1 MIVLCLHHIGTEA
14 GAGAKYRQFLLSSA
28 GLRRAIRSVRLL
40 GMEIIPL
47 ADVLRDPA
55 AFWQGRHANKVVLT
69 FDDGYV
75 NNLTEALPVL
85 AEEKCPA
92 TVFAVAGKL
101 GGYND
106 WDPDLPRAP
115 LMTLEQMRQ
124 MTRTPG
130 LTIGSHGLL
139 HRRLQTLPP
148 DELAREI
155 TESHAILSAGLGA
168 AYIPALAYPYGN
180 YSAGP
185 GEGLAVPVRLHHP
198 ARSLATG
205 HASVRNPPV
214 LPGLAG
220 WLSVGVSAEMLTQP
234 VSVGSSGLTKP
245 DIEYKL
251 YSCVSSKRRSWFR
264 LARNIRRPAVTWMP
278 GGRR

>member
-1 MIVLCLHHIGTEA
+1 MIVLCLHHMGTEA
-14 GAGAKYRQFLLSSA
+14 GAGAKYRQFLLSPA

-180 YSAGP
+180 YSA
-185 GEGLAVPVRLHHP
+185 EVRDRVKDSP
-198 ARSLATG
+198 FQCAFT
-205 HASVRNPPV
+205 
-214 LPGLAG
+214 
-220 WLSVGVSAEMLTQP
+220 
-234 VSVGSSGLTKP
+234 
-245 DIEYKL
+245 
-251 YSCVSSKRRSWFR
+251 
-264 LARNIRRPAVTWMP
+264 IRRGHWQPATHPYEIPRFCLGWQDGYPLVFLLKCL
-278 GGRR
+278 RNRFRSALQV